1 MHVWEALITHIDDYL
16 IDALITKTVEEAN
29 VGTRLIL
36 LVGAINA
43 AKMAAAD
50 TEVSR
55 ILDSILEA
63 GGFKVDD
70 QQ

>member
-1 MHVWEALITHIDDYL
+1 MWEARIDHVNDYL
-16 IDALITKTVEEAN
+16 RDVVKPADEAN
-29 VGTRLIL
+29 TATRLIL

-63 GGFKVDD
+63 GGFKT
-70 QQ
+70 

>member
-1 MHVWEALITHIDDYL
+1 MHLWEASIDHIIDYL
-16 IDALITKTVEEAN
+16 NDVIKPADEAN
-29 VGTRLIL
+29 IGTRLIL

-50 TEVSR
+50 TELIK

>member
-1 MHVWEALITHIDDYL
+1 MLVREVSIDHITDYL
-16 IDALITKTVEEAN
+16 NDVIKPADEAN
-29 VGTRLIL
+29 TATRLIL

-63 GGFKVDD
+63 GGFKIDD

>member
-1 MHVWEALITHIDDYL
+1 MGHIDEYL
-16 IDALITKTVEEAN
+16 KDTIEPTVDESKTAI
-29 VGTRLIL
+29 RLTI
-36 LVGAINA
+36 LVGAIHA

>member
-1 MHVWEALITHIDDYL
+1 MWEARIDHVNDYL
-16 IDALITKTVEEAN
+16 RDVVKPADEAN
-29 VGTRLIL
+29 TATRLIL

-55 ILDSILEA
+55 ILDTILEA
-63 GGFKVDD
+63 GGFKVDEE
-70 QQ
+70 Q